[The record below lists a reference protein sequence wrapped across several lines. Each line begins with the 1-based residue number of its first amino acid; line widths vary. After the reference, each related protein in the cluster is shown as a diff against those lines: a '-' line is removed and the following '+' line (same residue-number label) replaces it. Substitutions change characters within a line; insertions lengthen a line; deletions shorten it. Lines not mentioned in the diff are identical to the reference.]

1 MKITY
6 LFSVCCCL
14 FVFVANA
21 QEGIW
26 PVEKLPQIKEKLI
39 KAGLKL
45 DIRQIYREK
54 EDKLVLKP
62 SNVRI
67 TLGRLKTAAP
77 FDSTICLNEAVFDT
91 PDGNA
96 ALISSSG
103 LAIGVVGYDF
113 LPDSLLELID
123 PMTGVWVAKPK
134 EEFYLNEFF
143 AKNVSFT
150 FDLNEYTPS
159 QNISSNILYRYYSE
173 RQLMKQELGW
183 WYDDEEYLHYSGNYY
198 YRNDEALGSRTLSKV
213 FRDVRLVALIE
224 DSKLSKNSRDLVA
237 VFRLY
242 TDQENRPTSY
252 IADTNQLYRNPHF
265 LPIPERIIA
274 DSFHL
279 VMGFPDE
286 SYFHLNSF
294 MLKYTQDFGVYFKQ
308 VLATLSA
315 YDPESAT
322 SFSCDCDDIVELN
335 EAIEYHIFTE
345 NLFKNHLG
353 REPKWKQ
360 EYGELLRLMQE
371 TYEKQ
376 VKLIP
381 AIVHSTAILE
391 DESSFKD
398 AIRLVKDWR
407 DVSKSASSHLDEN
420 YFLNMLSHSRN
431 PSINV
436 KSLVKLFELYF
447 NKLPLEHIS
456 PYAKQQLANHKNNYE
471 EFVNELFVKSP
482 FFDTTAMANQLKQH
496 FARNIEKFANAP
508 VVTLLDS
515 MTRHYQ
521 EKVNRIA
528 YRYESLADH
537 YNELF
542 LEALNVV
549 LHRKPLY
556 PDADRSLRISY
567 GKLSPSDNADYM
579 YSNAHLLPSHIGSPV
594 INNQGQILG
603 IVGTLSPE
611 AYYNMYDFDA
621 KKSSSTIIPIQYILK
636 SIALHAEGKYLL
648 QEIGK

>member
-45 DIRQIYREK
+45 DIKQIYREQ
-54 EDKLVLKP
+54 EDKLVAKP
-62 SNVRI
+62 SGVHI
-67 TLGRLKTAAP
+67 ALGRPKVTAP

-134 EEFYLNEFF
+134 EEFYLSDFF
-143 AKNVSFT
+143 AKSVSFT
-150 FDLNEYTPS
+150 FDLNENTTS
-159 QNISSNILYRYYSE
+159 QNISGNILYRYYSE
-173 RQLMKQELGW
+173 RQLMKQDLAW
-183 WYDDEEYLHYSGNYY
+183 TYDDEEYFYYSSDYY
-198 YRNDEALGSRTLSKV
+198 YRNNEALGSRTLSKA

-224 DSKLSKNSRDLVA
+224 NSKLSENARDIVA
-237 VFRLY
+237 IFRLY
-242 TDQENRPTSY
+242 TDQENRPTQY
-252 IADTNQLYRNPHF
+252 VADTNQFYRNPHF
-265 LPIPERIIA
+265 LPISDKAIV

-286 SYFHLNSF
+286 SYFHMNSF
-294 MLKYTQDFGVYFKQ
+294 MLKYTQDFEVYFKQ

-315 YDPESAT
+315 YDPEFGK
-322 SFSCDCDDIVELN
+322 SFSCDCDDIEELN
-335 EAIEYHIFTE
+335 EAIEYHLFTE

-353 REPKWKQ
+353 REPTWKQ
-360 EYGELLRLMQE
+360 EYGELLRLIQE

-381 AIVHSTAILE
+381 AIVHSAAILE

-407 DVSKSASSHLDEN
+407 DVSKTASNHLDEN
-420 YFLNMLSHSRN
+420 YFLYTLSHSRN
-431 PSINV
+431 PSINI

-447 NKLPLEHIS
+447 TKLPLEHIS

-471 EFVNELFVKSP
+471 EFVNELFLKSP
-482 FFDTTAMANQLKQH
+482 FFDTTDMANQLKQH
-496 FARNIEKFANAP
+496 FSRNIEKFANAP
-508 VVTLLDS
+508 VVALLDS

-521 EKVNRIA
+521 QKINRIA
-528 YRYESLADH
+528 YKYEAFANH
-537 YNELF
+537 YNELL
-542 LEALNVV
+542 LEAMNVV

-567 GKLSPSDNADYM
+567 GKLSPSKNANYL
-579 YSNAHLLPSHIGSPV
+579 YSNAHLLPSHIGSPA
-594 INNQGQILG
+594 INNQGQIFG
-603 IVGTLSPE
+603 IVGALSPE
-611 AYYNMYDFDA
+611 AYYNMYEFDV
-621 KKSSSTIIPIQYILK
+621 KKSSSTVIPIQYILE
-636 SIALHAEGKYLL
+636 SIAQHAQGKYLL

>member
-6 LFSVCCCL
+6 LISVCSCL
-14 FVFVANA
+14 FFFAAKA

-26 PVEKLPQIKEKLI
+26 PVEKLPEIKEKLV

-62 SNVRI
+62 SNLRI

-103 LAIGVVGYDF
+103 LAIGVVAYDF

-123 PMTGVWVAKPK
+123 PITGVWVAKPK
-134 EEFYLNEFF
+134 EEFHLSEFF
-143 AKNVSFT
+143 AKSVSFT

-159 QNISSNILYRYYSE
+159 QDISSNALYRYYSE
-173 RQLMKQELGW
+173 RQLMKQKLAW
-183 WYDDEEYLHYSGNYY
+183 WYDDEEYLYYSSDYY

-213 FRDVRLVALIE
+213 FSDVRLVALIE
-224 DSKLSKNSRDLVA
+224 DSKFSKNSGGLVA
-237 VFRLY
+237 IFRLY
-242 TDQENRPTSY
+242 ADRENRPTPF
-252 IADTNQLYRNPHF
+252 IADTNQFYHNLHF
-265 LPIPERIIA
+265 LPIQDRVIV

-294 MLKYTQDFGVYFKQ
+294 MLKYTQDFEVYFKQ

-315 YDPESAT
+315 YDPESAN
-322 SFSCDCDDIVELN
+322 SFSCDCDDIEELN

-360 EYGELLRLMQE
+360 EYGELLRLMQDN
-371 TYEKQ
+371 YEKQ

-381 AIVHSTAILE
+381 TIVHSTAILE
-391 DESSFKD
+391 NESSFID
-398 AIRLVKDWR
+398 AIRLVKNWR
-407 DVSKSASSHLDEN
+407 DASKSASSYLDEN

-447 NKLPLEHIS
+447 SKLPLEHIS
-456 PYAKQQLANHKNNYE
+456 PYAIQQLGNHKNNYE
-471 EFVNELFVKSP
+471 EFVHELFVKSP
-482 FFDTTAMANQLKQH
+482 FFDTIAMANQLKQH

-521 EKVNRIA
+521 QKINRIA
-528 YRYESLADH
+528 NKYESFADH
-537 YNELF
+537 YNELL
-542 LEALNVV
+542 LEAMNVV

-567 GKLSPSDNADYM
+567 GRN
-579 YSNAHLLPSHIGSPV
+579 
-594 INNQGQILG
+594 
-603 IVGTLSPE
+603 
-611 AYYNMYDFDA
+611 
-621 KKSSSTIIPIQYILK
+621 
-636 SIALHAEGKYLL
+636 
-648 QEIGK
+648 